1 VGRVTGIESQ
11 GVWVQIDG
19 ERTLPYRWVETSDL
33 KHAFAASIH
42 KAQGS
47 EYPAVV
53 MPMTTQH
60 YMMLRRNLFYTA
72 VTRAEKL
79 AVLVGSRQAVHIAV
93 NNDDA
98 PLRRSGLR
106 ARL

>member
-1 VGRVTGIESQ
+1 MGRVTGIEAQ
-11 GVWVQIDG
+11 GLWVKMDG
-19 ERTLPYRWVETSDL
+19 DCNVPYRWSEASDL

-72 VTRAEKL
+72 VTRAERL
-79 AVLVGSRQAVHIAV
+79 AVLVGSRRAVHIAV

>member
-1 VGRVTGIESQ
+1 
-11 GVWVQIDG
+11 
-19 ERTLPYRWVETSDL
+19 
-33 KHAFAASIH
+33 
-42 KAQGS
+42 
-47 EYPAVV
+47 